1 VKNSRSQVITSVGID
16 VGTTTTQLIISR
28 LTVENTAPT
37 TAVPRMEITDKEVLH
52 RSKIYFTP
60 LLNHDLINAVAV
72 SKIVDEEYR
81 SAGVTPAAIDTGAV
95 IITGETAKK
104 ENARNI
110 MDALTGYAGDFVVAT
125 AGVNLEAIFAGK
137 GSGTAAYSKLHHQV
151 TLNIDVGGGTSNIAV
166 FREGHSID
174 TTCLNIGGRL
184 IEIEPG
190 GDRVLYVSEP
200 ARIILKGLGMILDA
214 GDRVRLQQLQAF
226 VNAMANCVVEA
237 ITTCKL
243 SALTRELL
251 MTSPLKLDYQF
262 EKVMISGGVADYVYD
277 GYVPAS
283 IAEVAI
289 YGDYG
294 PLLGWALSNAFLEA
308 GIALVRPVET
318 IRATVIGTGAQSLN
332 ISGSTIQVHDQIL
345 PLRTCLVISPFSDGV
360 PEQPEAICAMLRQ
373 FFACMGEDVYDQQ
386 IAVALK
392 GPSNDSFQQIQAL
405 AQGLVL
411 GMEHYLQQGRPLV
424 VVLEDDCGKSLG
436 QCLEA
441 ALGKG
446 SEVICIDQVWVDE
459 GDYIDIGK
467 PIMGGT
473 VVPVVVKTLVF
484 NTPVAGGEFGVDKH
498 GGR

>member
-1 VKNSRSQVITSVGID
+1 VQEGNSRSQVITSVGID

-52 RSKIYFTP
+52 RSDIYFTP
-60 LLNHDLINAVAV
+60 LVNHDLINAVEV
-72 SKIVDEEYR
+72 SRIVDREYR
-81 SAGVTPAAIDTGAV
+81 AAGMTPAEIDTGAV

-137 GSGTAAYSKLHHQV
+137 GSGAAAYSKIHHQM
-151 TLNIDVGGGTSNIAV
+151 TLNIDVGGGTANIAL
-166 FREGHSID
+166 FREGRSIG

-190 GDRVLYVSEP
+190 GDRVTYISEP
-200 ARIILKGLGMILDA
+200 ARIILQSMGLELTV
-214 GDRVRLQQLQAF
+214 GDRLRLHQLQAIS
-226 VNAMANCVVEA
+226 NTMANCVVEA
-237 ITTCKL
+237 VTCRCL
-243 SALTRELL
+243 SDLTKRLL
-251 MTSPLKLDYQF
+251 MAAPLELNYQF
-262 EKVMISGGVADYVYD
+262 EKVMISGGVADYVYNNF
-277 GYVPAS
+277 VPAS
-283 IAEVAI
+283 ISDATV

-294 PLLGWALSNAFLEA
+294 PLLGWSLGNAFLEA
-308 GIALVRPVET
+308 GTVLVRPRET
-318 IRATVIGTGAQSLN
+318 IRATVIGTGAQSVN
-332 ISGSTIQVHDQIL
+332 ISGSTIQVNAETL
-345 PLRTCLVISPFSDGV
+345 PLRNCMVLSPFIDAV
-360 PEQPEAICAMLRQ
+360 PESPEEIATVIEQSFRRMDPDAY
-373 FFACMGEDVYDQQ
+373 GQQ

-392 GPSNDSFQQIQAL
+392 GPHSTSWLGIQSL
-405 AQGLVL
+405 AAGLIRGLQG
-411 GMEHYLQQGRPLV
+411 YLTTGKPLV
-424 VVLEDDCGKSLG
+424 VVLETDCGKVLG

-441 ALGKG
+441 GLGKRA
-446 SEVICIDQVWVDE
+446 EVICIDQVWVDE

-484 NTPVAGGEFGVDKH
+484 NNPETANDFYPD
-498 GGR
+498 